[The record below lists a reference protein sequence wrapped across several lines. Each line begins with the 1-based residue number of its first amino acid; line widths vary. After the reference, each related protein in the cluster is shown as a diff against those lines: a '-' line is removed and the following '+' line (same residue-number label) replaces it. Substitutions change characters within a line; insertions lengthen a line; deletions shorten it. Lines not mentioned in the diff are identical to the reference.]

1 MTEQIKVKMKEY
13 GVKPVH
19 LQLFLATSGLWEFM
33 IFHEYGEK
41 ICIT

>member
-1 MTEQIKVKMKEY
+1 MTEQNKVKMKEY

-33 IFHEYGEK
+33 IFYEYGEK
-41 ICIT
+41 IGIS